1 FQMGQPRIWMSM
13 SRDGLLPKKF
23 SKVHPKFQTPSFA
36 TIVTGFV
43 VAVPALF
50 LNLTMVTDLC
60 SIGTLFAFVLVC
72 LGVLVLQNK
81 KDIPRGKFKT
91 PYINSKYIMSALLVL
106 TIVLSFTY
114 NKKATVNF
122 ITNEKQ
128 INDAKTIITSLNTEQ
143 IDLIKTQLYKTDST
157 AFSTQ
162 NNDVETYMSSL
173 DENNYAALVKTLPID
188 ETIKY
193 QSGFD
198 LFKHK
203 IPMWV
208 FIFVCFALAIWA
220 FKQNLSLIPLLGLIC
235 CLYMMAELG
244 LSNWIGFGI
253 WLVVGLVVYFSYGFK
268 KSKLNL
274 NTTTV

>member
-1 FQMGQPRIWMSM
+1 
-13 SRDGLLPKKF
+13 
-23 SKVHPKFQTPSFA
+23 FA

-253 WLVVGLVVYFSYGFK
+253 WLVVGLVVYFS
-268 KSKLNL
+268 
-274 NTTTV
+274 

>member
-1 FQMGQPRIWMSM
+1 
-13 SRDGLLPKKF
+13 
-23 SKVHPKFQTPSFA
+23 KVHPKFKTPSFA

-106 TIVLSFTY
+106 TIILSLTY
-114 NKKATVNF
+114 NKNATLSF
-122 ITNEKQ
+122 ITNQKK
-128 INDAKTIITSLNTEQ
+128 INDAKTIITSLNTQQ
-143 IDLIKTQLYKTDST
+143 IEAIKTGIAKTDSL
-157 AFSTQ
+157 AFSKS
-162 NNDVETYMSSL
+162 NNDVETYMNTLSEAS
-173 DENNYAALVKTLPID
+173 YATLVQSLPID
-188 ETIKY
+188 ESEKY
-193 QSGFD
+193 ESGWN

-203 IPMWV
+203 IPMWF
-208 FIFVCFALAIWA
+208 FIIVCFALAVWA

-244 LSNWIGFGI
+244 LSNWIGFSI
-253 WLVVGLVVYFSYGFK
+253 WLVVGLVVYFSYGYR

-274 NTTTV
+274 DLAKQ